1 MSATLI
7 GESCYAW
14 CLMMRSIPA
23 ILCFTGGSDIDNYT
37 ETILFS
43 QSGQISCV
51 DVVIFNDKADEMNET
66 FTMELIFNYAPFD
79 IPLDTL
85 EVTIVDSGM
94 LAVCMYTACV
104 SWPII
109 YKGAYL
115 AMQQIWCLME
125 EKWTS

>member
-14 CLMMRSIPA
+14 CLMMRSILT
-23 ILCFTGGSDIDNYT
+23 ILRFTGGSDIDNLT

-51 DVVIFNDKADEMNET
+51 DVVIFNDNADEMNET

-104 SWPII
+104 SESANNVTRVHI
-109 YKGAYL
+109 
-115 AMQQIWCLME
+115 
-125 EKWTS
+125 